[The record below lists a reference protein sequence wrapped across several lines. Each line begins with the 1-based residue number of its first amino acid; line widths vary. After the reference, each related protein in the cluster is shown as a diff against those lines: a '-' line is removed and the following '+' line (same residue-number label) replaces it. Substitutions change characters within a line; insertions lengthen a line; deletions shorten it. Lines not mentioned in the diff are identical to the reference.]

1 MKSQSL
7 WLIKKNK
14 PKILSKDI
22 YYKKND
28 KTVLVKTLYSGVSKG
43 TESLVMSGKVHKSQY
58 EIMRCPF
65 QDGTFSFPIKYGYIN
80 IGQIIDGP
88 KSLIGKKIFTLF
100 PHQTIFEI
108 SINNIN
114 LIKTKTKKNIYLLQ
128 IWKLR

>member
-43 TESLVMSGKVHKSQY
+43 TETLVTSGKVHKSQF
-58 EIMRCPF
+58 EIMKCPF
-65 QDGTFSFPIKYGYIN
+65 QKIILNQRNPKEYFYKY
-80 IGQIIDGP
+80 P
-88 KSLIGKKIFTLF
+88 
-100 PHQTIFEI
+100 
-108 SINNIN
+108 NNQN
-114 LIKTKTKKNIYLLQ
+114 
-128 IWKLR
+128 